1 MPRLPRSIAL
11 VAAGLLLVAGC
22 TPSVADPC
30 AAASVTLE
38 AAVTD
43 EAMDPSAL
51 AVCRGQEVTL
61 ELHSQT
67 DGEFHMHGYDEQV
80 PETSL
85 VPGETTTLEFT
96 ADVAGQFII
105 ELHAASGGA
114 ETEIGILTVNEP

>member
-1 MPRLPRSIAL
+1 MRVSRWPTL
-11 VAAGLLLVAGC
+11 VAAGLLLVGGC
-22 TPSVADPC
+22 TPRAAGPC

-38 AAVTD
+38 ATVTD

-51 AVCRGQEVTL
+51 VVCRDQEVRLT
-61 ELHSQT
+61 LHSQT
-67 DGEFHMHGYDEQV
+67 DGEFHLHGYDEQV

-85 VPGETTTLEFT
+85 VPGETRTLEFT

-105 ELHAASGGA
+105 ELHAASGDG